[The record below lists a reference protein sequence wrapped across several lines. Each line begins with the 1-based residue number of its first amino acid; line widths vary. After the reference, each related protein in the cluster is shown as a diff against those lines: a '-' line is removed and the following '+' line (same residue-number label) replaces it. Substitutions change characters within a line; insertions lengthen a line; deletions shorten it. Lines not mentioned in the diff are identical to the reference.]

1 MEKKTIA
8 IHHGYK
14 KDTNMTMAVPIYQS
28 TAYEFESAQQAADR
42 FSLQELGNIY
52 TRLANPTSNV
62 LEERIAQLEGG
73 VAGIATA
80 SGQSA
85 IFYSLANVAEAGD
98 NILISNKLYG
108 GSITLTTY
116 TMKRFGITA
125 KVFDV
130 EDPESIEALVDDKTK
145 AIFFESISNP
155 QITIA
160 DVEGIVDVAKRHKI
174 LTICDNTVAS
184 PALFNPI
191 SHGVDVVLHSA
202 SKYISGQGL
211 AIGGVIVEREGLV
224 DFFRGNDRYSHFN
237 EPDVSYHGLVYTD
250 IPLPPFS
257 LRLRLNLLRDIG
269 AAPAPFNSWLLIQ
282 SLETLSIRMKEHS
295 KNALEVA
302 KFLKVHKKVKSVS
315 YPGLESDPQHEKAKK
330 YFPSGSLSGLINF
343 EVESYEEAKNII
355 DKTELFSIVVNI
367 GDSKSLIV
375 HPASTTHQQLPE
387 EQQIKAGISPSMIRL
402 SIGLEDSADLIAD
415 LEKALG

>member
-8 IHHGYK
+8 IHQGYN
-14 KDTNMTMAVPIYQS
+14 KDSNMTMAVPIYQS
-28 TAYEFESAQQAADR
+28 TSYEFESAEQAANR
-42 FSLQELGNIY
+42 FCLKELGNIY
-52 TRLANPTSNV
+52 TRLANPTSNI
-62 LEERIAQLEGG
+62 LEERIAALEGG
-73 VAGIATA
+73 VAGTATS
-80 SGQSA
+80 SGQAA

-130 EDPESIEALVDDKTK
+130 DNPETLEALIDDKTK

-160 DVEGIVDVAKRHKI
+160 DIDGIVDIAKKHKI
-174 LTICDNTVAS
+174 ITICDNTVAT
-184 PALFNPI
+184 PVLFNPI
-191 SHGVDVVLHSA
+191 AHGVDIVVHSA

-211 AIGGVIVEREGLV
+211 ALGGLIVEREGLV
-224 DFFRGNDRYSHFN
+224 DLIKGNDRYSHFN

-250 IPLPPFS
+250 LPFPPFS
-257 LRLRLNLLRDIG
+257 LRVRLNLLRDIG
-269 AAPAPFNSWLLIQ
+269 ATPAPFNSWLLIQ
-282 SLETLSIRMKEHS
+282 SLETLSMRMKEHS
-295 KNALEVA
+295 NNALEVA
-302 KFLKVHKKVKSVS
+302 KFLKSHKRVKNVS
-315 YPGLESDPQHEKAKK
+315 YPGLEDDAQHDKAQK
-330 YFPSGSLSGLINF
+330 YFTDGLVSGLINF
-343 EVESYEEAKNII
+343 DVEDFEEAKELM

-375 HPASTTHQQLPE
+375 HPASTTHQQIPADE
-387 EQQIKAGISPSMIRL
+387 QIKSGIRPGMIRL
-402 SIGLEDSADLIAD
+402 SIGLEDSKDLIAD
-415 LEKALG
+415 LKKALG

>member
-1 MEKKTIA
+1 MIYLTLKKYYPILPPTNQKKGYCMEKKTIA

-14 KDTNMTMAVPIYQS
+14 KDNNMTMAVPIYQS

-42 FSLQELGNIY
+42 FSLKELGNIY

-62 LEERIAQLEGG
+62 LEERIAHLEGG

-130 EDPESIEALVDDKTK
+130 ENPESIEELVDEKTK

-160 DVEGIVDVAKRHKI
+160 DVEGIVKVAKKHKI

-191 SHGVDVVLHSA
+191 SHGVDIVLHSA

-211 AIGGVIVEREGLV
+211 AIGGVIVERDGLGE
-224 DFFRGNDRYSHFN
+224 FFKGNDRYYHFN

-282 SLETLSIRMKEHS
+282 SLETLSIRMKVHS

-302 KFLKVHKKVKSVS
+302 RFLKSHPKVKNVS
-315 YPGLESDPQHEKAKK
+315 YPELEDDPQH
-330 YFPSGSLSGLINF
+330 
-343 EVESYEEAKNII
+343 
-355 DKTELFSIVVNI
+355 
-367 GDSKSLIV
+367 
-375 HPASTTHQQLPE
+375 
-387 EQQIKAGISPSMIRL
+387 
-402 SIGLEDSADLIAD
+402 
-415 LEKALG
+415 

>member
-1 MEKKTIA
+1 MNKKTIA
-8 IHHGYK
+8 IHSGYN

-28 TAYEFESAQQAADR
+28 TAYEFESAEQAANR
-42 FSLQELGNIY
+42 FCLKELGNIY

-62 LEERIAQLEGG
+62 LEERIAHLEGG

-125 KVFDV
+125 KIFDV
-130 EDPESIEALVDDKTK
+130 DNPQTMEALIDDKTK

-160 DVEGIVDVAKRHKI
+160 DVDGIVEIAKKHKI
-174 LTICDNTVAS
+174 LTICDNTVAT

-191 SHGVDVVLHSA
+191 AHGVDIVVHSA

-211 AIGGVIVEREGLV
+211 AIGGVIVERDGLT
-224 DFFRGNDRYSHFN
+224 DFFKGNDRYYHFN

-250 IPLPPFS
+250 LPLPPYS
-257 LRLRLNLLRDIG
+257 LRIRLNLLRDIG

-282 SLETLSIRMKEHS
+282 SLETLHIRMKEHS
-295 KNALEVA
+295 KNALEVS
-302 KFLKVHKKVKSVS
+302 KFLQSHKKIKKVS
-315 YPGLESDPQHEKAKK
+315 YPGLENDPQHALANK
-330 YFPSGSLSGLINF
+330 YFADGQSSGLINF
-343 EVESYEEAKNII
+343 DVEDFEEAKKLI

-375 HPASTTHQQLPE
+375 HPASTTHQQIPAD
-387 EQQIKAGISPSMIRL
+387 EQLKSGIRPGMVRL
-402 SIGLEDSADLIAD
+402 SIGLEDSEDLIAD

>member
-8 IHHGYK
+8 IHQGYT
-14 KDTNMTMAVPIYQS
+14 KDSNMTMAVPIYQS
-28 TAYEFESAQQAADR
+28 TAYEFESAEQAANR
-42 FSLQELGNIY
+42 FSLKELGNIY

-108 GSITLTTY
+108 GSVTLTTY

-130 EDPESIEALVDDKTK
+130 DNPQTLEGLIDDKTK

-160 DVEGIVDVAKRHKI
+160 DVDEIVEIAKKHKI

-191 SHGVDVVLHSA
+191 SHGVDIVVHSA

-211 AIGGVIVEREGLV
+211 AIGGVIVERDGLT
-224 DFFRGNDRYSHFN
+224 DFFKGNDRYYHFN

-250 IPLPPFS
+250 LPFPPYS

-269 AAPAPFNSWLLIQ
+269 ATPSPFNSWLLIQ

-302 KFLKVHKKVKSVS
+302 KFLKSHKKIKNVS
-315 YPGLESDPQHEKAKK
+315 YPGLESDPQHALANK
-330 YFPSGSLSGLINF
+330 YFVDGQSSGLINF
-343 EVESYEEAKNII
+343 DVEDFEEAKKLI

-375 HPASTTHQQLPE
+375 HPASTTHQQIPAD
-387 EQQIKAGISPSMIRL
+387 EQLKSGIRPGMVRL
-402 SIGLEDSADLIAD
+402 SIGLEDSKDLIAD